1 MVSPIE
7 SIPFVETVASLEAG
21 DEAKDSLLRS
31 VQLAV
36 REIHVLASKASPQFV
51 LNGELQE
58 VHFLCERLDKVFL
71 YGLKQ
76 LQWGYWPFVQEF
88 CHRNTQDY
96 LKTLEL
102 VTSSL
107 GKSRAWLFHS
117 LNECI
122 LEAYIRSFLQNPKI
136 VHKFYMQPALF
147 RDEQRTQ
154 LLVTILAGLEFV
166 PFQLELNVLSLDRPE
181 FLSSTRIN
189 KIHVTASSWSLD
201 KDSEGTVPSSSSLE
215 SFQEI
220 DVGVVCLQ
228 NGVEVACER
237 DVVEAQQAEVD
248 NNATLKETPPEVRI
262 RLQHSIDKDSL
273 NSDDTTSDTT
283 DVEVIR
289 TRVVRR
295 RKKVTYVTGNG
306 DKLSNNTQM
315 QEELGEKWENRE
327 EENQN
332 ICNRYSRDS
341 GMCCDISNPEMED
354 DLEQQRNKSNIL
366 LENDASLDLE
376 LLRCTEALN
385 VNSGVTKKVKNS
397 LSPVW
402 MEERGA
408 PEGEEAPHSK
418 HQNQEN
424 SCSSSLIQLESP
436 NSEDS
441 EISIY
446 DSGKASSNM
455 IDNVKKSS
463 SVYWGFQGNN
473 LEMNEAET
481 PKISPIEGEKCDCT
495 EIFQNHLIK
504 MKRSDE
510 VSGSQSDLRLHNNT
524 LLFLMLEVFEDED
537 EVFYKMFLTATEF
550 VEGHGQHI
558 FLLLTSKCLYVLQ
571 PGISVYKFH
580 KLLHFTY
587 SELDCVLLFLNYQG
601 FLLISQ
607 DRIKKFPVWTAS
619 EHLTRSIISSLE
631 LAVRGSKSCALP
643 CVPTDCIGQI
653 TMLKKALSAE
663 IKCEVAD
670 LEIHHYVLTYW
681 DNHKRGHSSPGTLGG
696 PRRSGFLMY
705 RTKRGRNR
713 IPNSWKPAYFVLK
726 AGVLY
731 CFDQEGVTEPK
742 FFIHLRFPYC
752 GGCRRLPLEDKPHL
766 FELILPNWDS
776 LQMAAS
782 DDNEASDWLQDFLHT
797 VSLADRILEVDPPL
811 PYQCCLVLA
820 GDFMF
825 TILENNHGGEV
836 KAVLGKTNITDI
848 LTLSTDEEM
857 PNYCI
862 LEFDC
867 TEVDNCSG
875 EWIFYFVTEHEQNK
889 FVDVVSG
896 LWENLFKIPLA
907 RSVSKDLS
915 LRRKCQERWSCT
927 CQSKEV
933 LEKLCLDS

>member
-1 MVSPIE
+1 MSTEMVSPIE
-7 SIPFVETVASLEAG
+7 SVPVIEAVASLEAD
-21 DEAKDSLLRS
+21 DEAKDRLLRS

-36 REIHVLASKASPQFV
+36 GEIQDLASKANPEFI
-51 LNGELQE
+51 LNGQLQE
-58 VHFLCERLDKVFL
+58 VHFLCERLDKIFL

-117 LNECI
+117 LNECM

-136 VHKFYMQPALF
+136 VHKFYMQSALF

-166 PFQLELNVLSLDRPE
+166 PFQLELNVLSLDKPE
-181 FLSSTRIN
+181 FLSSTRSS
-189 KIHVTASSWSLD
+189 KKQGTASSWSLD
-201 KDSEGTVPSSSSLE
+201 KDSEGTLPSSSSLG

-220 DVGVVCLQ
+220 DMGVVCPQ
-228 NGVEVACER
+228 NGMEVMCERGVVEVE
-237 DVVEAQQAEVD
+237 VHAEVD
-248 NNATLKETPPEVRI
+248 NNAIPKATPPEERT
-262 RLQHSIDKDSL
+262 RLQHIIDKESL

-295 RKKVTYVTGNG
+295 RKKVTYKSGNSC
-306 DKLSNNTQM
+306 DNLSIDTQK
-315 QEELGEKWENRE
+315 QDELRENLENRE
-327 EENQN
+327 RENQKSFV
-332 ICNRYSRDS
+332 CNRYSRDS
-341 GMCCDISNPEMED
+341 GMCCDTPNLELED
-354 DLEQQRNKSNIL
+354 DLEQQRNKRNIL
-366 LENDASLDLE
+366 QVHDTSLDLKF
-376 LLRCTEALN
+376 LRSSEALN
-385 VNSGVTKKVKNS
+385 INSRETKKIKEKG

-402 MEERGA
+402 MEERGV

-424 SCSSSLIQLESP
+424 SCCSSLVQLESP

-455 IDNVKKSS
+455 IDNIKKSS
-463 SVYWGFQGNN
+463 SVFRGFQ
-473 LEMNEAET
+473 EDSFEVDEVET
-481 PKISPIEGEKCDCT
+481 AKISPIKGEKCGCT
-495 EIFQNHLIK
+495 EMFQNHLLK
-504 MKRSDE
+504 KKSSDE
-510 VSGSQSDLRLHNNT
+510 FSGSQSDLRLHNNT
-524 LLFLMLEVFEDED
+524 LLFLMLEVFENED

-580 KLLHFTY
+580 KLLCFTY
-587 SELDCVLLFLNYQG
+587 SEIDCVLLFLNYQG

-607 DRIKKFPVWTAS
+607 DRKKKFPVWTAS

-631 LAVRGSKSCALP
+631 LAVRGSKSSALP

-653 TMLKKALSAE
+653 TLLKKALSAE

-670 LEIHHYVLTYW
+670 LEIHHYVLAYW

-705 RTKRGRNR
+705 RTKLGRNG
-713 IPNSWKPAYFVLK
+713 ISNSWKPAYFVLK

-731 CFDQEGVTEPK
+731 CFDQEGVKEPR

-752 GGCRRLPLEDKPHL
+752 GGCRRLPLEDKPHS

-782 DDNEASDWLQDFLHT
+782 DDNETSDWLQDFLHT
-797 VSLADRILEVDPPL
+797 VSLADRVLEVDPPL

-820 GDFMF
+820 GDYMF
-825 TILENNHGGEV
+825 TVLENNYGGEV
-836 KAVLGKTNITDI
+836 KAVLGKTNITDL

-875 EWIFYFVTEHEQNK
+875 EWIFYFMTEHEQHK
-889 FVDVVSG
+889 FVNVVSG
-896 LWENLFKIPLA
+896 LWENLFKA
-907 RSVSKDLS
+907 S
-915 LRRKCQERWSCT
+915 LKVLGT
-927 CQSKEV
+927 YLKKMNLGTVFEV
-933 LEKLCLDS
+933 NLKG